1 MRLPQRKD
9 STSHEGDTGI
19 YINRIYHKMHQ
30 RGISYL
36 IFI

>member
-19 YINRIYHKMHQ
+19 YHKMHQ